1 MTQTILPW
9 KPGTFPLMLAPMQGV
24 TNRIVR
30 KLFVEWVRPD
40 AVFTEFVRIK
50 REARKRIS
58 ANDRLEIEPVG
69 DVPLIVQLIG
79 YGAVEL
85 TEAAEQ
91 MVDAGVEHINL
102 NLGCPFGR
110 TTSGL
115 TGGNVLKNP
124 EHLPEILTRLRAA
137 VPGSLS
143 VKIRSGYD
151 NPRQIFDLLPLF
163 EAVGIDFMILHS
175 RTVVQKYSGFADH
188 ALTKEVI
195 QSTSL
200 PVIANGDINTT
211 GFGKELQIEA
221 NPAGLMLGRGG
232 IADPLLFQRLRG
244 EAPAEPDI
252 VERRQILGQMLSGLI
267 PGYSEIFCGDVQIL
281 NKLKAV
287 MSAMEVPELNEDMK
301 KLKQIKTL
309 DQFKNNISTILKQ
322 A

>member
-1 MTQTILPW
+1 MPHTVLPW

-30 KLFVEWVRPD
+30 KLYIEWVRPD

-50 REARKRIS
+50 RNARKRIT
-58 ANDRLEIEPVG
+58 ANDRLEIEPIG

-91 MVDAGVEHINL
+91 MVDAGVQHLNL

-115 TGGNVLKNP
+115 TGGNVLRDPKQ
-124 EHLPEILTRLRAA
+124 LPEILTSLRKA

-151 NPRQIFDLLPLF
+151 NPRQIFELLPLF
-163 EAVGIDFMILHS
+163 EDVGIDFLILHP
-175 RTVVQKYSGFADH
+175 RTVVQKYTGIADH
-188 ALTKEVI
+188 ALTEEVI
-195 QSTSL
+195 QGTSL

-211 GFGKELQIEA
+211 AFGRKLQA
-221 NPAGLMLGRGG
+221 DTTPAGLMLGRGG
-232 IADPLLFQRLRG
+232 IADPLLFKRLRG
-244 EAPAEPDI
+244 QAQAEPSI
-252 VERRQILGQMLSGLI
+252 AERRQILGQMLTGLL
-267 PGYSEIFCGDVQIL
+267 PGYSEIFYGDVQIL

-287 MSAMEVPELNEDMK
+287 MSAMEVPELDNEMK
-301 KLKQIKTL
+301 KLKRIKSL
-309 DQFKNNISTILKQ
+309 DQFKRQIGELLKQ
-322 A
+322 T